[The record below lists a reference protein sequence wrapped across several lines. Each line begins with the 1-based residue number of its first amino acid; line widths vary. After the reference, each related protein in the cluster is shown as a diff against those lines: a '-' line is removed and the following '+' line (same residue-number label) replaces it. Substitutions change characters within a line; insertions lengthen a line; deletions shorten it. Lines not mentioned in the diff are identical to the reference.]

1 MSAAAQSARRGAAS
15 TLAGWIIALALL
27 ALAVLF
33 AADRLYNAEQFRIRE
48 VEVHGRLEH
57 VDGARVKAVVERSLS
72 GNYFS
77 LSLAAVEARI
87 AQLPW
92 VFSASVRRKWPHTLV
107 VDVVEVQPVAKWG
120 RRQWLNFTGDLVAQQ
135 PGASADERG
144 LPLLSGPDSR
154 KEEVW
159 QAFRGWSEMFAA
171 NGLSL
176 DELRFDARGLWY
188 LQLSVG
194 ALARTKSAT
203 TTATATATATATTPV
218 TLIVQREHAEER
230 IARFVAALRARLIG
244 DFAEMRIVDLR
255 YPNGFAVNRTAAPE
269 ARLAHSEP

>member
-48 VEVHGRLEH
+48 VEVHGRFSH
-57 VDGARVKAVVERSLS
+57 VDGARVKAVVEQSLP

-135 PGASADERG
+135 PGASADERS
-144 LPLLSGPDSR
+144 LPVLSGPDSR
-154 KEEVW
+154 RAEVW

-203 TTATATATATATTPV
+203 ATATTTATATATTPV

-244 DFAEMRIVDLR
+244 DFAEMRSVDLR
-255 YPNGFAVNRTAAPE
+255 YPNGFAVNRTTAPE